1 MQTKQEMNIFAM
13 DGNPIL
19 PGSNVC
25 SCFVLSGVVVL
36 FCISSNVFMLPFDFL
51 SVNQY
56 CHLPLSCECPH
67 VRGVV
72 LVTDDCSDCHCKA
85 KWEETVQLSSHVD
98 TVPSTLPT
106 MHIFQCLWHTFLWLI
121 SNKLEYTVQNC
132 RILWQCHVFLMCN
145 TMFEHSGGQWYS

>member
-1 MQTKQEMNIFAM
+1 M

-25 SCFVLSGVVVL
+25 SCFMLSGVVVL

-72 LVTDDCSDCHCKA
+72 LVTDDCNDCHCKA
-85 KWEETVQLSSHVD
+85 K
-98 TVPSTLPT
+98 
-106 MHIFQCLWHTFLWLI
+106 
-121 SNKLEYTVQNC
+121 
-132 RILWQCHVFLMCN
+132 
-145 TMFEHSGGQWYS
+145 